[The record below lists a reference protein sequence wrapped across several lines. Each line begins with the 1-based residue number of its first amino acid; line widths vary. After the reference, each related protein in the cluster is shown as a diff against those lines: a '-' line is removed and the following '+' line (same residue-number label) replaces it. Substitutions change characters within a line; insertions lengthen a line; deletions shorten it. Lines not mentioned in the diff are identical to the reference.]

1 MAILISQSAS
11 TVKKPTKNAVQF
23 KAKKKLLVEDD
34 VHESEVERGE
44 VFYLDETR
52 AGCFLYD
59 PDPAG
64 VFYKFKITKKVFK
77 QLSKEHTLVVRE
89 QRPKPK
95 KPTQAKDEVTP
106 DSLKSAIQKVNT
118 FMDRKHIFVEHR
130 DVPNG
135 ERHFYLYDEDSEDMG
150 SIYVK
155 GNRISPNPIREDS
168 LSLDLFKLFAEFP
181 GENISTDRRHAMSK
195 NLLIHLT
202 DNKRPVSK
210 QVADMVKGSYP
221 SAKPASKPKAKPVSE
236 IKPMAMNLG
245 FSSTNKP
252 HVYMSSYKA
261 KSKIPI
267 ILENGPANRTPVT
280 LNVGDIFYMS
290 DVDVPQIFLLSQQRI
305 GWPSVEQA
313 KVLKQNSTLHKRP
326 QPLTDKQ
333 MVAELYRLK
342 NAYSSRTDYKIY
354 NSGIDI
360 ENMTVK
366 LSKVMTSRNVA
377 TFQLGKNGL
386 WTGGGLQD
394 ATPAAIQR
402 EY

>member
-1 MAILISQSAS
+1 MAILISHSAS

-34 VHESEVERGE
+34 VHESEVARGE
-44 VFYLDETR
+44 LFYLDETR

-89 QRPKPK
+89 QRPRPK

-106 DSLKSAIQKVNT
+106 ESLKSAIQKVRT
-118 FMDRKHIFVEHR
+118 FMDRNNIYVEHR
-130 DVPNG
+130 DVPSG
-135 ERHFYLYDEDSEDMG
+135 DRHFYLYDEDSEDMG

-168 LSLDLFKLFAEFP
+168 LSVDLFKLFAKFP
-181 GENISTDRRHAMSK
+181 GENISIDRKHPMSK

-202 DNKRPVSK
+202 DNLKPVSK
-210 QVADMVKGSYP
+210 QVADMLKGHYP
-221 SAKPASKPKAKPVSE
+221 STKPASKPKPKPASDIE
-236 IKPMAMNLG
+236 PMSMNLG
-245 FSSTNKP
+245 FTSTNKP

-261 KSKIPI
+261 TSKIPI

-280 LNVGDIFYMS
+280 LDVGDTFYMS
-290 DVDVPQIFLLSQQRI
+290 DVDVPQIFLPSQKRI
-305 GWPSVEQA
+305 GWPSSEQA
-313 KVLKQNSTLHKRP
+313 KILKQNSTVHQRP

-342 NAYSSRTDYKIY
+342 NAYNSRTDYAIY

-360 ENMTVK
+360 DQMTVT
-366 LSKVMTSRNVA
+366 LSKVMTARNVA

-386 WTGGGLQD
+386 WTGGGLHN